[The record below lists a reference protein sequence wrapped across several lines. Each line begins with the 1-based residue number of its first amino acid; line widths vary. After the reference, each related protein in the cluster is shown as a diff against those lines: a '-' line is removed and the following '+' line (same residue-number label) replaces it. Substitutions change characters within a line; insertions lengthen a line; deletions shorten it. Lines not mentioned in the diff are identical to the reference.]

1 EGDYEERVLV
11 IRENHELA
19 LRGSQSMHMSS
30 TRWFR
35 TIAGVL
41 AAAVVGAAIV
51 IALQWTHRGA
61 SHAAASFRAET
72 DAAMHRMMSA
82 MTTPSS
88 GDPDGDFVAMMVPH
102 HQGAIEMA
110 RAELRYGHNELLRR
124 IAQEIIV
131 GQSQEIVAMRLVLG
145 QPEADK

>member
-1 EGDYEERVLV
+1 MY
-11 IRENHELA
+11 
-19 LRGSQSMHMSS
+19 MSS
-30 TRWFR
+30 PRWFR
-35 TIAGVL
+35 TIVGVL
-41 AAAVVGAAIV
+41 AAAVLGAAIV
-51 IALQWTHRGA
+51 IALPWAHRGA
-61 SHAAASFRAET
+61 SHDAASLRAEN
-72 DAAMHRMMSA
+72 DAAMRRMMRA

-131 GQSQEIVAMRLVLG
+131 GQSQEIVAMRLVLERTG
-145 QPEADK
+145 TDK

>member
-1 EGDYEERVLV
+1 MR
-11 IRENHELA
+11 
-19 LRGSQSMHMSS
+19 MSS

-35 TIAGVL
+35 TIVGVL
-41 AAAVVGAAIV
+41 TAAVVGAAIA
-51 IALQWTHRGA
+51 IALPWPHRRA
-61 SHAAASFRAET
+61 SHDATSFRAEN
-72 DAAMHRMMSA
+72 DAAMRRMMRA
-82 MTTPSS
+82 MTITSS

-131 GQSQEIVAMRLVLG
+131 GQSQEIVAMRQVLG
-145 QPEADK
+145 QPGADK